1 MKLFGHLSTT
11 CFCFAAGAGVSFA
24 VDRLTAEPE
33 PPESWCPAA
42 CARWQMAGC
51 EEGSDVCVGADCSR
65 KVSCIVACEA
75 WPHAYPTGPCV
86 SNPPPVRMQTC
97 EEIRG
102 ACPSVVEPEKDPR

>member
-1 MKLFGHLSTT
+1 MTRRFFALLSIT

-51 EEGSDVCVGADCSR
+51 EEGGDVCVGSDCAR

-86 SNPPPVRMQTC
+86 ADPPAVRMQTC

-102 ACPSVVEPEKDPR
+102 ACP